1 VLAQLL
7 FAAAAGQEQGQGE
20 GGLVLLGTGID
31 EHLFDARQGVAGQ
44 LPAYARVGGH
54 QAPADRSTA
63 GIAQLLFQGV
73 AAGLRGRIVVRQ
85 EHHAGGEPRPEAEP
99 GFGGKCLEEHVGAAQ
114 QQAAAVAGD
123 AIGGHATAVGHAR
136 KRCNGGVHQQ
146 SGRLVVELGNHAETT
161 GIALIL
167 RVVKPLA
174 VAGGH
179 LCLNVG

>member
-1 VLAQLL
+1 MPDDGGDAGVVHIVAPFGRDADSIAAVLDS
-7 FAAAAGQEQGQGE
+7 AG
-20 GGLVLLGTGID
+20 LSTAVSPN
-31 EHLFDARQGVAGQ
+31 
-44 LPAYARVGGH
+44 LPALAEALDA
-54 QAPADRSTA
+54 QAGAV
-63 GIAQLLFQGV
+63 L
-73 AAGLRGRIVVRQ
+73 
-85 EHHAGGEPRPEAEP
+85 
-99 GFGGKCLEEHVGAAQ
+99 AAQ

-136 KRCNGGVHQQ
+136 KRCNGGIDQQ